1 MTAGT
6 FSQVDF
12 EVLGDLT
19 FDDIKEMGV
28 SALGPRRKI
37 FKEITTWR
45 EEREVGD
52 HDLLSI
58 SATFT
63 YHGGHFSQVK
73 KNDAIRAKMAA
84 GPAPPADDEQTRKLR
99 ELRASLGGP

>member
-63 YHGGHFSQVK
+63 YHGGRFAQVHGHVQRAGGGGAAAA
-73 KNDAIRAKMAA
+73 DAAHR
-84 GPAPPADDEQTRKLR
+84 R
-99 ELRASLGGP
+99 GGVSGDRRS